1 MCAATTL
8 QIGEMYMANS
18 SGLSTLPCGT
28 QDVQLANE
36 DCLSPTAAYCL
47 RQRRKIAASWS
58 WQRYL
63 GCWNGENRLSL
74 WWRRMTLGSTVSGGR
89 RTAVSQTEGNDVISR
104 MSSSLVV
111 TVNITRFFSRRSAS
125 FSSILDIVLEFE
137 ISLYSSRDELLK
149 VTGDEVAMSI
159 TTRYHRP
166 L

>member
-1 MCAATTL
+1 
-8 QIGEMYMANS
+8 
-18 SGLSTLPCGT
+18 
-28 QDVQLANE
+28 
-36 DCLSPTAAYCL
+36 
-47 RQRRKIAASWS
+47 
-58 WQRYL
+58 
-63 GCWNGENRLSL
+63 
-74 WWRRMTLGSTVSGGR
+74 MTLGSTVSGGR